1 MHRIPFA
8 RIPLVAMSRFV
19 LHRHLWSPARLSSA
33 DLDALLHTAAN
44 LDHTKQPNRGW
55 FPLRGYRLALLCN
68 CADDT
73 TLFIER
79 AVRELGGT
87 VTRLDANDWLSSA
100 IDRVPD
106 AARML
111 GRLYDAIDC
120 CDLPP
125 SLVEQIEAQSGVP
138 VFNGIARAEHPLRQ
152 LIVDA
157 RAAHGA
163 LRELPSPEEQ
173 RLALQ
178 ALIVCGMQ

>member
-1 MHRIPFA
+1 
-8 RIPLVAMSRFV
+8 MSCFV
-19 LHRHLWSPARLSSA
+19 PHRHLWSPARLSSA
-33 DLDALLHTAAN
+33 DLDALLNTAAD
-44 LDHTKQPNRGW
+44 LDGTKQPDRGW
-55 FPLRGYRLALLCN
+55 FPLRGHRLALLCT

-73 TLFIER
+73 TLFIEC
-79 AVRELGGT
+79 AVRDLGGT
-87 VTRLDANDWLSSA
+87 VTRLDADDWLSSA

-125 SLVEQIEAQSGVP
+125 PLVEQIEAHSGVP

-152 LIVDA
+152 LIVGA
-157 RAAHGA
+157 RTAHGA
-163 LRELPSPEEQ
+163 LRAVPSPAEQ

-178 ALIVCGMQ
+178 ALIVCGMN